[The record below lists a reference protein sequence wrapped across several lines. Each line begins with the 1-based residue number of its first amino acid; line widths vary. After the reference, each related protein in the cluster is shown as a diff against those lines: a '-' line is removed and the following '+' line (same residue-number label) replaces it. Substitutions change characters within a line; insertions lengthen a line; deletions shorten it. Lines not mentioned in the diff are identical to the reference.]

1 MNTDIDVV
9 VVGGGPAG
17 LSAAT
22 WLARHRR
29 SVVLVDSSEQRNR
42 WVDASHG
49 YLGSDPVAPAE
60 LLARARRDLGAYPD
74 VRVEEGRVRKAV
86 RNGDGDFRVDL
97 EDGPTLH
104 SKRVILATGVIDEF
118 PDLPGFFDHYGT
130 SVFHCPSCDGYEAK
144 ERAVVVF
151 GWSPDIPG
159 FAAGL
164 LDWAAS
170 VTVVTDGRTF
180 EGDDEQ
186 RLALARL
193 GVSMLTDEV
202 VELRG
207 GQDGLLEA
215 VRLRDG
221 GVVACQLGFFSLE
234 HHPRTELAEQL
245 GCELDADGHV
255 VVDGQMQTTVAGVYA
270 AGDVAPGVQLVQ
282 AAAGQGA
289 VAGSCCGL
297 SLRDAALEAPAPDS
311 ESRRG

>member
-1 MNTDIDVV
+1 MDTDFDVV

-29 SVVLVDSSEQRNR
+29 RVAVIDSAEQRNR
-42 WVDASHG
+42 WVDSSHG
-49 YLGSDPVAPAE
+49 YLGSDPCAPKE
-60 LLARARRDLGAYPD
+60 LLDRARADLAAYPD
-74 VRVEEGRVRKAV
+74 VTTVAGKARKALHDTDGTFRVE
-86 RNGDGDFRVDL
+86 L
-97 EDGPTLH
+97 EDGSNHRAARL
-104 SKRVILATGVIDEF
+104 ILATGVEDEF

-130 SVFHCPSCDGYEAK
+130 SVFHCASCDGYEAK
-144 ERAVVVF
+144 DRAVVVF
-151 GWSPDIPG
+151 GWSAHVPG

-170 VTVVTDGRTF
+170 VTVVTDGRVF
-180 EGDDEQ
+180 EGDDSQ

-202 VELRG
+202 VELCG

-221 GVVACQLGFFSLE
+221 GVVACQLGFFSIE
-234 HHPRTELAEQL
+234 HHPRTALAEQL

-255 VVDGQMQTTVAGVYA
+255 VVDGEMRTTVPGVYA
-270 AGDVAPGVQLVQ
+270 AGDVAPGMQMVQV
-282 AAAGQGA
+282 AAGQGA
-289 VAGSCCGL
+289 VAGAACGL
-297 SLRDAALEAPAPDS
+297 SLRSAALEEPADPS
-311 ESRRG
+311 